1 MATLLYLAALA
12 GVALCAP
19 QVQVGNTTLIGRD
32 VTLLQQD
39 FFGGIPYAEPPLGE
53 LRLQAPVTKFFLD
66 DDVFN
71 ASSFGPGCLQ
81 PQASFPISEDCL
93 TINIFRPSGI
103 SENASLP
110 VLFWAYGGGFLVGA
124 SSTANGSAI
133 VAHSV
138 QRGTPVIYVN
148 FNYRLGPLGYP
159 QGNEADSRGELNL
172 ALKDYLAALEWV
184 QMNIHAFGGD
194 NSKVTIFGESAGAI
208 MTAVLLL
215 NPSISQLARAA
226 ILESGSAAS
235 SVTFDA
241 APRQDSWE
249 GFVDGIPS
257 CKELAT
263 TNVTFDCIRL
273 ANTSEVF
280 EGLLHSIAVADELI
294 SFTPTLD
301 GPDGLFPDYP
311 SRLFSQGKFARIPF
325 IAGTNLDEGTT
336 FVRKTINLTE
346 AEEKAYFA
354 ANFSPPG
361 LPDDVVDRLF
371 ELYPDDPALGSP
383 TIRGMRLSAYQRP
396 SNGWRLS
403 VTGDIS
409 FQSQRRLLSQTAAN
423 AGVKT
428 YGYLFE
434 QHLLSIAPYLGVA
447 HANDVYFVYGA
458 VPSMNETASSN
469 ALSLAM
475 IDYWVSFATSLDPND
490 GLGVARPLWP
500 QYTSDNQV
508 LMQLNGDNL
517 TSIPDDYR
525 QEQISFINDN
535 AVLFHH

>member
-39 FFGGIPYAEPPLGE
+39 FFGPPLGE

-110 VLFWAYGGGFLVGA
+110 VLFWAYGGAFLVGA

-257 CKELAT
+257 CQELAT

-280 EGLLHSIAVADELI
+280 EGLLYSIAVADELI
-294 SFTPTLD
+294 SFAPTLD

-311 SRLFSQGKFARIPF
+311 S
-325 IAGTNLDEGTT
+325 DCTT

-383 TIRGMRLSAYQRP
+383 YNTGNETFGLSKTFKRMAA
-396 SNGWRLS
+396 LS
-403 VTGDIS
+403 GDIS

-525 QEQISFINDN
+525 ARADQLHQR
-535 AVLFHH
+535 